1 MYTRITKT
9 GDRQYLQLVESFRND
24 RGQVR
29 VRVVANLGRLDK
41 LTAENLD
48 PLINGLNRAIGRAGN
63 PASEVIHESARA
75 HGNVFALHER
85 IQKHTAHI
93 GDRTFKGASKTT
105 PEQHDLFDALSLSK
119 PA

>member
-41 LTAENLD
+41 LTAEDLD

-63 PASEVIHESARA
+63 SASEVIHETARA
-75 HGNVFALHER
+75 HGNVFVLHELWR
-85 IQKHTAHI
+85 EL
-93 GDRTFKGASKTT
+93 G
-105 PEQHDLFDALSLSK
+105 FDKALSRPAKASRSFLALSRNV
-119 PA
+119 